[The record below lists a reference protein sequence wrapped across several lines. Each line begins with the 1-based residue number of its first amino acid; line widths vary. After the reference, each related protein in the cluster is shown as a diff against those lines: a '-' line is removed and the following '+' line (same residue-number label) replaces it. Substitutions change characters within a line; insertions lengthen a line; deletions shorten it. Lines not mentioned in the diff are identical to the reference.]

1 MPERPPTLPM
11 LDTLPARAVLEGLAR
26 LHQAV
31 FASDERGRMVW
42 ISDALGTLRGTEPDD
57 AAPDDRG
64 WRKARPAREYFARPE
79 QLEEIRSRFARE
91 GKVHGAPA
99 ELLGRDGQLIPVEID
114 AVHVGVEGGGEPV
127 LVGIVRPRPKP
138 AERDEELRETA
149 AFLSGILASSPAPV
163 LAVDQRGFIT
173 YANGAVREL
182 LGHEPHELLEKPVA
196 MLAASPGEFAN
207 AILAGETIRNHEV
220 ELQHADGSSRFATLS
235 ASELRLGERPQSGS
249 VLLIHDQT
257 DRRQQHEELVRK
269 NGELEHYVQNVTHD
283 LRSPLVSLLGFSRLL
298 SQEYGDGMDETARHF
313 LDRIEKAG
321 RAMEALIND
330 LLELSRIGRT
340 RDHKAYVNVSD
351 VLSQLH
357 AELKPR
363 LESQRVRL
371 SLPDEA
377 AVVMCDRTRLYQV
390 FSNLIGNA
398 LDYMGPAENAEIR
411 IDVHEE
417 PGEHRLVVSDNGR
430 GVDPANRDRIF
441 ELFQSCGP
449 RADGRRGTGIGLAIV
464 KKIAQSQGGRVWVE
478 SCPGEGA
485 AFHVTLPRD

>member
-173 YANGAVREL
+173 YANGY
-182 LGHEPHELLEKPVA
+182 
-196 MLAASPGEFAN
+196 SSN
-207 AILAGETIRNHEV
+207 IL
-220 ELQHADGSSRFATLS
+220 
-235 ASELRLGERPQSGS
+235 
-249 VLLIHDQT
+249 
-257 DRRQQHEELVRK
+257 
-269 NGELEHYVQNVTHD
+269 
-283 LRSPLVSLLGFSRLL
+283 
-298 SQEYGDGMDETARHF
+298 
-313 LDRIEKAG
+313 
-321 RAMEALIND
+321 
-330 LLELSRIGRT
+330 
-340 RDHKAYVNVSD
+340 
-351 VLSQLH
+351 
-357 AELKPR
+357 
-363 LESQRVRL
+363 
-371 SLPDEA
+371 
-377 AVVMCDRTRLYQV
+377 
-390 FSNLIGNA
+390 
-398 LDYMGPAENAEIR
+398 
-411 IDVHEE
+411 
-417 PGEHRLVVSDNGR
+417 
-430 GVDPANRDRIF
+430 
-441 ELFQSCGP
+441 
-449 RADGRRGTGIGLAIV
+449 
-464 KKIAQSQGGRVWVE
+464 
-478 SCPGEGA
+478 
-485 AFHVTLPRD
+485 